1 MKKKRQM
8 PDFRFQ
14 LISIVFVLT
23 SSVWLLSS
31 FAPMARAVECS
42 SNLPSSQEDWVHYI
56 SDCQSKLRELAGQ
69 KQTLASAIDYLSTQ
83 IKLTQAK
90 IAATTIQLATLNQEI
105 TDLSGKIGSINYSL
119 NDLTKFFVARVRDTY
134 MYRGSP
140 ESLFI
145 SQTSGLT
152 DIIRSIEYTKKVRD
166 YDRTVLIA
174 LEKSRLDYNAQKDIK
189 ETKQKAV
196 AALQAKL
203 TLDKSALADQVTS
216 KNKLLADT
224 QNSETRYQQLLS
236 SARAQLAAFS
246 RFVNS
251 QGGASILN
259 NTTSSDSWG
268 TYYNQRDSQW
278 GNKFL
283 GLSDSTM
290 AQVGCLVTSMSMV
303 ATHYGKSLSPGDI
316 AGSTIPFWGNTAYMN
331 KGSWAVN
338 GVTMNRT
345 SLPVSQASIDS
356 ELSAGRPVI
365 VGIYGGPDHFLVI
378 RAKNGDNDYLTNDP
392 FPENGFNSSFLS
404 HYPSLGIITSV
415 DRVSV
420 N

>member
-1 MKKKRQM
+1 MKKLFM
-8 PDFRFQ
+8 F
-14 LISIVFVLT
+14 
-23 SSVWLLSS
+23 LLVTVSLCYCVTVRV
-31 FAPMARAVECS
+31 RAVECGS
-42 SNLPSSQEDWVHYI
+42 DLPSSQQDWAQYI
-56 SDCQSKLRELAGQ
+56 SDCQSKLSQLAGQ
-69 KQTLASAIDYLSTQ
+69 KQTLGSAIDYLNTQ

-90 IAATTIQLATLNQEI
+90 ISLTSTQLAQLQLDINE
-105 TDLSGKIGSINYSL
+105 LSGRIGSIDYSL
-119 NDLTKFFVARVRDTY
+119 TDLTKIFVARVRETY

-140 ESLFI
+140 DAFI
-145 SQTSGLT
+145 VAQTSGLP
-152 DIIRSIEYTKKVRD
+152 DIIRSIEYAKKVRD
-166 YDRTVLIA
+166 YDRTVLIS

-189 ETKQKAV
+189 ETKQKEV

-203 TLDKSALADQVTS
+203 NSDKSALADQVTS

-224 QNSETRYQQLLS
+224 QNSEVRYQQLLS
-236 SARAQLAAFS
+236 AARAQLAAFS
-246 RFVNS
+246 RFVSS
-251 QGGASILN
+251 QGGASILS
-259 NTTSSDSWG
+259 NTTKSDGWG

-290 AQVGCLVTSMSMV
+290 SQVGCLVTSMSMV

-316 AGSTIPFWGNTAYMN
+316 AGSTSPFWGNTAYMN
-331 KGSWAVN
+331 KGSWTVN

-345 SLPVSQASIDS
+345 SLPANRSSIDS
-356 ELSAGRPVI
+356 ELAAGRPVV

-392 FPENGFNSSFLS
+392 FPENGFNSSFLL
-404 HYPSLGIITSV
+404 HYPSLSIISSV